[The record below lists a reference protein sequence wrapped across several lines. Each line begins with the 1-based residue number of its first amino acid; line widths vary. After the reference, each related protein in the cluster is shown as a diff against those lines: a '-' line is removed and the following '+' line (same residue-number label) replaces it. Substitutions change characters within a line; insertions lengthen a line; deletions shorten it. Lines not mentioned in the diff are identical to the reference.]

1 MTERSNLTVAR
12 AVREG
17 FARAVSAPALLFGLF
32 AVARLL
38 DVPSANLSLFSEGT
52 RAVIV
57 WLLFWSF
64 AYGGAID
71 RLARGRPTRAY
82 GFFAACGGHLM
93 PLARLAV
100 LAIAAEAAFLPI
112 ARATASTDV
121 GAAGVAVVLILASAV
136 LGFARIRLVVEDR
149 RSAVGTVAASIRFLR
164 RNPSGLGIWIVFA
177 LAGYGLD
184 SLYGSLVPSS
194 AVATSSD
201 LRVRAPQEA
210 FLAIHLW
217 LKLSAYAAG
226 IALFQSRLAHAGYT
240 AAPPAVW
247 PESASAEAIAN
258 AAPYTAR

>member
-1 MTERSNLTVAR
+1 MTLAR

-17 FARAVSAPALLFGLF
+17 FARAVSAPALLIGTY
-32 AVARLL
+32 AVARLF
-38 DVPSANLSLFSEGT
+38 DVPSASLSLFSEGA

-93 PLARLAV
+93 PLVRLAV
-100 LAIAAEAAFLPI
+100 LAIAAEAALLPI
-112 ARATASTDV
+112 ARASAATEM
-121 GAAGVAVVLILASAV
+121 GRAGVALALMLASAV
-136 LGFARIRLVVEDR
+136 LAFARIRLVVEDR
-149 RSAVGTVAASIRFLR
+149 RSAIGAVAASVRFLR

-184 SLYGSLVPSS
+184 NLYGFLVASS
-194 AVATSSD
+194 GVATPSN
-201 LRVRAPQEA
+201 LKVRASQEA
-210 FLAIHLW
+210 FLAIRLW
-217 LKLSAYAAG
+217 LKLSAYGAG

-258 AAPYTAR
+258 RAPYTAR

>member
-17 FARAVSAPALLFGLF
+17 FARAASAPALLIGTY

-38 DVPSANLSLFSEGT
+38 DVPSANLSLFSEGP
-52 RAVIV
+52 RAVLV

-100 LAIAAEAAFLPI
+100 LAIAVEAALLPI
-112 ARATASTDV
+112 ARAAATTDL
-121 GAAGVAVVLILASAV
+121 GRAGVALGLILASAV
-136 LGFARIRLVVEDR
+136 LAFARIRLVVEDR
-149 RSAVGTVAASIRFLR
+149 RSAIGTMAASIRFLR
-164 RNPSGLGIWIVFA
+164 RNPSALAIWIVFW
-177 LAGYGLD
+177 LAGYGLND
-184 SLYGSLVPSS
+184 LYAFLVASRAAP
-194 AVATSSD
+194 SD
-201 LRVRAPQEA
+201 LEVRASYEA
-210 FLAIHLW
+210 FVAIHFW
-217 LKLSAYAAG
+217 LKLSAYGAG